1 VTATTLETTAV
12 PRRGRA
18 LAIALAM
25 FVLCLV
31 LLGAIMRLGAPL
43 FKGMAAPAGAP
54 PLWWRVDKNIALVG
68 TADLMAAIGPVFLY
82 LRLNGRRLA
91 DLGFNR
97 PGTALAW
104 VLVLAVQ
111 AALVYFDTHGGAVG
125 RAPGA
130 LGPYALIA
138 SAMVGPCAAF
148 AEETFFRGFVM
159 DTLERGG
166 FGVAAQI
173 AISALL
179 FGVAHLGYVAKLSVT
194 DLSIPIFTGVLGGVW
209 SFVYVL
215 GKRSL
220 WPTIVAHI
228 INDAVLIPSVFYLL
242 VVQMSHG

>member
-1 VTATTLETTAV
+1 MTATTFETTAA

-18 LAIALAM
+18 LAIAIAM
-25 FVLCLV
+25 FVLYLV

-43 FKGMAAPAGAP
+43 FKGMATPAGAP

-68 TADLMAAIGPVFLY
+68 IADLVAAIGPVFLY

-104 VLVLAVQ
+104 GLVLAAQ

-138 SAMVGPCAAF
+138 SVMVGPCAAF
-148 AEETFFRGFVM
+148 AEETFFRGFLM

-166 FGVAAQI
+166 FGMATQI
-173 AISALL
+173 AISGLL
-179 FGVAHLGYVAKLSVT
+179 FGLAHFGYVAHLSMT
-194 DLSIPIFTGVLGGVW
+194 ELSIPIFTGALGAFW
-209 SFVYVL
+209 SFIYVL

-228 INDAVLIPSVFYLL
+228 VNDAVLIPSVFYLL
-242 VVQMSHG
+242 VVQLGH

>member
-1 VTATTLETTAV
+1 MSATTFETTAV

-18 LAIALAM
+18 LAISIGM
-25 FVLCLV
+25 FVLYLA
-31 LLGAIMRLGAPL
+31 LLAAIMRVGAPWL
-43 FKGMAAPAGAP
+43 KGFAAPEGAP
-54 PLWWRVDKNIALVG
+54 VLWWRVDKNIALVG
-68 TADLMAAIGPVFLY
+68 LADVIAAIVPVFVY
-82 LRLNGRRLA
+82 LRLSGRRLA

-97 PGTALAW
+97 AGTTRAW
-104 VLVLAVQ
+104 ILVLVAQ
-111 AALVYFDTHGGAVG
+111 GALIYFDTHGGAVG

-130 LGPYALIA
+130 LGPYALLA
-138 SAMVGPCAAF
+138 SVMVGPCAAF

-166 FGVAAQI
+166 FGVVAQI

-179 FGVAHLGYVAKLSVT
+179 FGAAHFGYVAHFSLT
-194 DLSIPIFTGVLGGVW
+194 ELSIPVFTGLLGAFW
-209 SFVYVL
+209 SFIYVL

-242 VVQMSHG
+242 VVQLSHG